1 MVYHMR
7 EDVVIT
13 GSHDNTVRVW
23 NAVTGNCGHVLRV
36 HDGPVTGVSLH
47 ATGDYVLT
55 SSSDQ
60 HWTFSDINTGQLV
73 SRVTDT
79 NKPAPLTC
87 AQVTLLS
94 SSLSILTFHS
104 PVPP

>member
-1 MVYHMR
+1 MK

-13 GSHDNTVRVW
+13 GSNDNTVKVW
-23 NAVTGNCGHVLRV
+23 NEVTGNCGHVQRV
-36 HDGPVTGVSLH
+36 HDGPVTGLSLH

-55 SSSDQ
+55 TSSDL

-79 NKPAPLTC
+79 NNPVPLTC
-87 AQVTLLS
+87 AQVLYC
-94 SSLSILTFHS
+94 SLSLLYWT
-104 PVPP
+104 VPPKSSNN

>member
-1 MVYHMR
+1 M
-7 EDVVIT
+7 IT

-23 NAVTGNCGHVLRV
+23 NAVSGNCGHVLRV
-36 HDGPVTGVSLH
+36 HDGTVNGLSLH

-55 SSSDQ
+55 TSTDQ

-79 NKPAPLTC
+79 NNPVALTC
-87 AQVTLLS
+87 AQVDNNLFYEIEIHNTTYL
-94 SSLSILTFHS
+94 
-104 PVPP
+104 VPP